1 MIEEFCN
8 KAYLREIR
16 LNCLTFRG
24 YYVNELKHKGLATL
38 WSLWIYLI
46 ENLIK
51 SSHKLYF
58 SEQFDELILCKLA
71 IFHNFESDKP
81 PRFLAFCLA
90 DTTVATFTNVAL
102 DFVFLLN
109 SPF

>member
-38 WSLWIYLI
+38 
-46 ENLIK
+46 
-51 SSHKLYF
+51 
-58 SEQFDELILCKLA
+58 
-71 IFHNFESDKP
+71 
-81 PRFLAFCLA
+81 
-90 DTTVATFTNVAL
+90 
-102 DFVFLLN
+102 
-109 SPF
+109 